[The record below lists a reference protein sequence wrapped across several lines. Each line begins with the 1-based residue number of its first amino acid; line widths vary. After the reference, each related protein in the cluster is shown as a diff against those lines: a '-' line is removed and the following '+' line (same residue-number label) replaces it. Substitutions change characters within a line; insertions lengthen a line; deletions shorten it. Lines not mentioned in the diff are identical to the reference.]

1 MKRLASSIILCSLLL
16 FCACES
22 AIEDYGRG
30 NDGTLLVN
38 LDISVAL
45 SDVST
50 ALTRATKDADAAN
63 ENEKM
68 HTLRVVI
75 VRPDWTVEANRLID
89 LKAAATLQHQVA
101 EPFPVVGNEQ
111 KLIYLFVNE
120 GTTAINKV
128 DNISRKLL
136 DFDLSKIEV
145 GYYFPINTIEGL
157 KIKLED
163 NTEQIEGPLPMSE
176 RHEYFVNKEPQQSC
190 NLFVTRAAV
199 KFTFHIIN
207 NSANSITLNGVTINK
222 MAQEEWYIP
231 RAKYSEPN
239 KNGQREII
247 EYEVPAGV
255 GYYTYGEETF
265 VKAMTVNAGGKRVLD
280 PIYLLESKYIDD
292 PDSEGRNY
300 SMKININSIQKKLY
314 LPELNTLPRNTH
326 VVVNITFNKDA
337 TVSYEV
343 DVIPYSEVPLEPDF
357 GL

>member
-16 FCACES
+16 FCTCES
-22 AIEDYGRG
+22 AVEDYDKG

-50 ALTRATKDADAAN
+50 ALTRATKDTDAAN

-101 EPFPVVGNEQ
+101 EPFPVVGNER

-120 GTTAINKV
+120 GTTVINKV
-128 DNISRKLL
+128 NNISRKLL
-136 DFDLSKIEV
+136 DFDLNKIEV
-145 GYYFPINTIEGL
+145 GYYFPLNAIEGL

-176 RHEYFVNKEPQQSC
+176 RHEYFVNEEPQQSC
-190 NLFVTRAAV
+190 SLFVTRAAV
-199 KFTFHIIN
+199 KFTFHIFNKIG
-207 NSANSITLNGVTINK
+207 NSIILNGLTIDK
-222 MAQEEWYIP
+222 MAQEEWCIP
-231 RAKYSEPN
+231 RAKYGNPN
-239 KNGQREII
+239 ETGQREII

-265 VKAMTVNAGGKRVLD
+265 DKAITVNAGGERVLA
-280 PIYLLESKYIDD
+280 PIYLLEGKYTD

-300 SMKININSIQKKLY
+300 SMKISINSIQKKLY
-314 LPELNTLPRNTH
+314 FPELNTLPRNTH

-343 DVIPYSEVPLEPDF
+343 DVIPYSEVPLKPDF